1 MSKFRLSSLGSSRDS
16 PALRGE
22 QVQRLSGGGGGG
34 GAGGGGGGTCSTSIA
49 LGVLA
54 KGLFNTRGPFQ
65 QQLFGVD
72 KTLVTC

>member
-1 MSKFRLSSLGSSRDS
+1 MGSSRDS

-22 QVQRLSGGGGGG
+22 QVQRLSGGGGGRG
-34 GAGGGGGGTCSTSIA
+34 GLGGTSSPIIA
-49 LGVLA
+49 LGFLQKV
-54 KGLFNTRGPFQ
+54 LFNTWGPFQ